1 MFKFEFEFE
10 FRLRQ
15 HYKLIKYWRRFAL
28 LSFFFFLKLLN
39 WIWNSVYAS

>member
-28 LSFFFFLKLLN
+28 LSFFFF
-39 WIWNSVYAS
+39 